1 MTAPTH
7 STERRRPTNTIHPG
21 HAWMLGLLVGE
32 DGSFVPPPAAAG
44 PHTGMIRA
52 ERPGS
57 ERPTCTC
64 PDFCELDHEFD

>member
-32 DGSFVPPPAAAG
+32 DGSFVP
-44 PHTGMIRA
+44 
-52 ERPGS
+52 
-57 ERPTCTC
+57 TCTC